1 MMNLT
6 AAEKRTVLAV
16 FTDLFTKFGESELN
30 TFIGTD
36 TLREMHALRSKL
48 HYEGY
53 CEKHGIRYEDMTDED
68 FEAAAMEEIEADT
81 LREAEAA
88 AALEEFGTT
97 WY

>member
-1 MMNLT
+1 MNLT
-6 AAEKRTVLAV
+6 PAEKRTVLAV
-16 FTDLFTKFGESELN
+16 FTDLLERFTEAELN
-30 TFIGTD
+30 AFIGTE
-36 TLREMHALRSKL
+36 TIREMLTLRSKL

-53 CEKHGIRYEDMTDED
+53 CERRGIRYEDMTDED
-68 FEAAAMEEIEADT
+68 FEDAAMEEIEEDT